1 MAILQ
6 AAVIFMPSNESQPV
20 KTHVVRSYCGYS
32 YKSPDRI
39 SDFPTDDRK
48 VSNPILVSPQPK
60 ASMRSIESSV
70 NLFDEFFAITT
81 GFCCLLLPLLR
92 KERSKASPGL
102 HTCPWLDLPHVP
114 LRRTTGTRD
123 GPATPCL
130 VHRHLQLEILFSD
143 LQKLS
148 RSIAF
153 LELALYTAT
162 TTSPTTR
169 TRPRWQ
175 IPHR

>member
-6 AAVIFMPSNESQPV
+6 AAAIFMPSNEPRPV
-20 KTHVVRSYCGYS
+20 ETRVVRSCCGYS
-32 YKSPDRI
+32 YKSPDRV
-39 SDFPTDDRK
+39 SDSPTDDRK
-48 VSNPILVSPQPK
+48 VSKRILVSPK
-60 ASMRSIESSV
+60 SKVSMRSIESSV
-70 NLFDEFFAITT
+70 NVFDKFSAVAT

-92 KERSKASPGL
+92 KERSKTSPSL
-102 HTCPWLDLPHVP
+102 HTCPWLDLLQVP
-114 LRRTTGTRD
+114 LRHTTGTRD

-130 VHRHLQLEILFSD
+130 VRRYLQLEILFSD

-153 LELALYTAT
+153 LELALYAAT
-162 TTSPTTR
+162 TTSPTTG
-169 TRPRWQ
+169 TSPQWQ